1 MKIWILLKDFEF
13 AINVT
18 MKQKTDMNWMDT
30 FDMNR
35 KKMRMV
41 MCHVFCKF
49 CDEKFAK
56 IPNMMMHKKI

>member
-13 AINVT
+13 VIDVT

-30 FDMNR
+30 FGMNR

-41 MCHVFCKF
+41 MFPVFCKF
-49 CDEKFAK
+49 CDEKIAN
-56 IPNMMMHKKI
+56 IANMMMHKKI